1 MQTPRI
7 ISILLFNDSRKAG
20 IGLWLFL
27 TAHALLIAG
36 LIKAGDWVWATTTAA
51 ALVGGGTVLDKLLA
65 NRRPPKPGPH

>member
-1 MQTPRI
+1 MPKVV
-7 ISILLFNDSRKAG
+7 SFLLFNGSRKVG

-27 TAHALLIAG
+27 TAHGLLIAG

-65 NRRPPKPGPH
+65 NRRLPKSGSR